1 MTPNE
6 APQNQSDMPLKWY
19 VLTTLD
25 PKDSEEHLSS
35 ATMPYFIPYQF
46 LKRHSTSLPHV
57 SDATVPGSSTM
68 VRANNEIRSILRRY
82 VFVRSTEEQLSSFLH
97 GDWNQYSN
105 NRLQFF
111 LDKARNKV
119 TVHDS
124 MMDRFMEACS
134 DLRLRFEICTPLDD
148 IETDE
153 EVVLNTT
160 PFRGE
165 RAKVLE
171 VHHTPHGVD
180 LTLGLQIFTGSIILR
195 LTGVSERDIIRYE
208 SGNRKTDSR
217 HLIDNMQRRLLQV
230 LSRHVHGKHTPE
242 SLQRDHATLDLLS
255 SLRPPLAKKASSA
268 RHFLALQ
275 LICAYL
281 RKDDITCR
289 ELSEKAETALSII
302 EAEGQQKA
310 GSDVQAYLNVALYIA
325 TGNPAYREAA
335 KSYVKERQP
344 SSQAL
349 RRFVSL
355 IRVKR
360 VRPLKQQALE
370 EQ

>member
-1 MTPNE
+1 MTSVE
-6 APQNQSDMPLKWY
+6 APFNQPDVPLKWY

-35 ATMPYFIPYQF
+35 SSMPYFIPYQF

-57 SDATVPGSSTM
+57 NDATVPGSSTM

-111 LDKARNKV
+111 LDRTRSKV
-119 TVHDS
+119 TVNDS

-134 DLRLRFEICTPLDD
+134 DLRLKFEICTPIDD

-180 LTLGLQIFTGSIILR
+180 LTLGLQIFSGSILLR
-195 LTGVSERDIIRYE
+195 LTEVSERDIIRYE
-208 SGNRKTDSR
+208 SGNRKIDSR
-217 HLIDNMQRRLLQV
+217 HLIDNMQRRLLQI
-230 LSRHVHGKHTPE
+230 LSRQVHGKHTTR
-242 SLQRDHATLDLLS
+242 SLQRDHSTLDHLS
-255 SLRPPLAKKASSA
+255 SFRPPLAKKASSA

-275 LICAYL
+275 LICAFL

-289 ELSEKAETALSII
+289 ELSEKAKSELSII
-302 EAEGQQKA
+302 EADDKQKA
-310 GSDVQAYLNVALYIA
+310 TSCVQAYLNVALYIA
-325 TGNPAYREAA
+325 TGNPTYREAA

-355 IRVKR
+355 VRVKK
-360 VRPLKQQALE
+360 VRPLKQLSLGGS
-370 EQ
+370 